1 MTLPVLIEQILVQ
14 MSGIPADFLGA
25 NEIITNLPSSMW
37 LPQNFLMTIFNLIR
51 LLCPA
56 IQLWENL
63 STNRLSWITCTQV
76 WKKAPSLNTVAVF
89 IVDFS
94 LTRHFNSLRSKLPYN
109 THLSSDID
117 EFSAS

>member
-63 STNRLSWITCTQV
+63 STNRLSWITCIQV
-76 WKKAPSLNTVAVF
+76 WKKAPSLNTVAF
-89 IVDFS
+89 
-94 LTRHFNSLRSKLPYN
+94 LRSSSLPELDTTLKLSKVKK
-109 THLSSDID
+109 LL
-117 EFSAS
+117 